1 MRLARPLSAVLPVVL
16 VGVLLSAP
24 AADAAAA
31 AWQKSGLYFL
41 QQCLN
46 AVQVGAFYGLLAVA
60 YVLIYG
66 ISNRINLAFGAF
78 AMWAGYM
85 TVAGVTILAVL
96 SPLGLAAT
104 IVLAALYAVAGTA
117 VLGYVVQHSVVR
129 PLIRAASLAMLIATV
144 GLAIVLEEVV
154 RMAMDSREHWLQPLL
169 GDPIR
174 LFGPDEFSIYITPMR
189 VLILLASLVLS
200 GALIGLVSRHRFGKA
215 WRACSQDLG
224 MAALCGINVNMVLA
238 VVFLLS
244 AAYAGA
250 SGAIIALYYGNVSFY
265 MGTVLGLKTLLAAV
279 VGGLGSVA
287 GAVAGGFLLGALES
301 FWSAYFNGDY
311 RDVAVFGVLMGLMI
325 WRPNGLL
332 TPAIRRDY
340 DRA

>member
-1 MRLARPLSAVLPVVL
+1 MRIVRPLLAVLPVVL
-16 VGVLLSAP
+16 TGVLLPTSAAVA
-24 AADAAAA
+24 AADG
-31 AWQKSGLYFL
+31 WGKSGLYVL

-46 AVQVGAFYGLLAVA
+46 AVQVGAFYGLLAAA

-66 ISNRINLAFGAF
+66 ICNRINLAFGAL

-85 TVAGVTILAVL
+85 TVAGVTILAAL

-104 IVLAALYAVAGTA
+104 IVFAALYAIAGTA
-117 VLGYVVQHSVVR
+117 VLGYGVQHSVVL
-129 PLIRAASLAMLIATV
+129 PLIRASSLAMLIATV
-144 GLAIVLEEVV
+144 GLAITLEEVV
-154 RMAMDSREHWLQPLL
+154 RLARDSRERWLQPLL

-174 LFGPDEFSIYITPMR
+174 LLEADGFSITITPMR
-189 VLILLASLVLS
+189 AVILVASLVLS
-200 GALIGLVSRHRFGKA
+200 AALIGLVSRHRFGRI

-224 MAALCGINVNMVLA
+224 MAELCGININVVLA

-244 AAYAGA
+244 ASYAGA
-250 SGAIIALYYGNVSFY
+250 AGAIIALYYGNVSFY

-279 VGGLGSVA
+279 VGGLGSVT

-301 FWSAYFNGDY
+301 FWSAYFSGDY

-332 TPAIRRDY
+332 TPTTRPDH
-340 DRA
+340 DRG

>member
-1 MRLARPLSAVLPVVL
+1 MPIAHLPLAVLLIVL
-16 VGVLLSAP
+16 SGVLMSAP
-24 AADAAAA
+24 AAA
-31 AWQKSGLYFL
+31 SGGWEKGALYFL

-66 ISNRINLAFGAF
+66 ICNRINLAFGAL
-78 AMWAGYM
+78 AMWAGYL
-85 TVAGVTILAVL
+85 TVAGITILAVL

-104 IVLAALYAVAGTA
+104 IVLATLYAVAGTA

-129 PLIRAASLAMLIATV
+129 PLIRAVSLAMLIATV
-144 GLAIVLEEVV
+144 GLAIVLEEAV
-154 RMAMDSREHWLQPLL
+154 RIARDSRERWLQPLFAE
-169 GDPIR
+169 PVR
-174 LFGPDEFSIYITPMR
+174 LFGTGDFSIHITPMR
-189 VLILLASLVLS
+189 ALILLASLGLS
-200 GALIGLVSRHRFGKA
+200 AALIGFISRHRFGRM
-215 WRACSQDLG
+215 WRACSQDIA
-224 MAALCGINVNMVLA
+224 MAALCGINVNAVLA
-238 VVFLLS
+238 SVFLLS

-287 GAVAGGFLLGALES
+287 GAVAGGFILGALES
-301 FWSAYFNGDY
+301 FWSAYFSGDY
-311 RDVAVFGVLMGLMI
+311 RDVAVLGILMGLMI